1 LIMDLLQPLLKSQH
15 QYFLYIRIKTI
26 FIMTLYSFFKY
37 FHSGF
42 RYVVVVLVL
51 LAIFQSI
58 SGLLGKKPYTNGNR
72 LINLFAM
79 ISAHTQLLL
88 GIVLYFLSPFVQFN
102 NETMKQP
109 DTRYWTVEHL
119 TMMIFA
125 IVLITIGHIRSKKA
139 ILPEAKH
146 RAVFI
151 FYGLALLV
159 IVVAILQSHRPL
171 LGISA

>member
-1 LIMDLLQPLLKSQH
+1 MNA
-15 QYFLYIRIKTI
+15 YT
-26 FIMTLYSFFKY
+26 FFKY

-42 RYVVVVLVL
+42 RYVVMIMIL
-51 LAIFQSI
+51 LAIIQSI
-58 SGLLGKKPYTNGNR
+58 IGITGKKPYTNGNR

-88 GIVLYFLSPFVQFN
+88 GIVLYFLSPFVQFGAS
-102 NETMKQP
+102 TMKDP
-109 DTRYWTVEHL
+109 TTRYWTVEHL

-125 IVLITIGHIRSKKA
+125 IVLITIGHSRSKKLT
-139 ILPEAKH
+139 LPEAKH

-159 IVVAILQSHRPL
+159 VVVAILQSHRGL
-171 LGISA
+171 FGMAA